1 MPQGP
6 EAFAVTWEPERAE
19 DLAGKEGFK
28 RSGHTDSSHSEL
40 GQGERIALTFIMK
53 NIFSLCQGTRLGK
66 RARQQINGKS
76 IRNLRELIEYAN

>member
-6 EAFAVTWEPERAE
+6 EALAVTWEPERAE
-19 DLAGKEGFK
+19 DLARKEGFK

-40 GQGERIALTFIMK
+40 GQGERAALTFIMK

-66 RARQQINGKS
+66 EGKA
-76 IRNLRELIEYAN
+76 ANKGENQLGISES